1 MIPRAYPGSLGC
13 TEVYQSLSGG
23 VGESVQTYGAGS
35 NVGPGSGFAPSTLF
49 NAADA
54 NHDGALSQREFN
66 AAGY

>member
-1 MIPRAYPGSLGC
+1 S
-13 TEVYQSLSGG
+13 QSFSG

-54 NHDGALSQREFN
+54 NHDGVLSQREFN